1 MAVKR
6 LLLLL
11 CLVIGL
17 LNNAY
22 TQHDPVSELRKELFY
37 NDFDLERSAAFYNKI
52 ASIKL
57 NTPTVI
63 AYRAA
68 ARALM
73 AKYTWNPVTKI
84 NNLNSMEELLNKAVN
99 TDGSNLEVRFLRFYI
114 ENSIPAYL
122 GYSKNMNEDSH
133 ILTQN
138 LHRLKELNID
148 QEIANFIFRYISNIN
163 IEVSP

>member
-63 AYRAA
+63 ALQGSRQS
-68 ARALM
+68 
-73 AKYTWNPVTKI
+73 PDGQI
-84 NNLNSMEELLNKAVN
+84 HMEPCDKDQQSQFNGGV
-99 TDGSNLEVRFLRFYI
+99 I
-114 ENSIPAYL
+114 E
-122 GYSKNMNEDSH
+122 
-133 ILTQN
+133 
-138 LHRLKELNID
+138 
-148 QEIANFIFRYISNIN
+148 
-163 IEVSP
+163 